1 MRSSVRWAVLA
12 AIVLALGACA
22 NMPRRDPP
30 QVSLVGVES
39 LPGEG
44 LELRLNLKLRVQNP
58 NDSPIDYDGAYVRL
72 SVQDRTFATGVSD
85 ARGTVPRFGEAVI
98 AVPVTVSVMNIVR
111 HVLGTMDGNAPPPEK
126 IRFSL
131 EGKLNGGGFGSLR
144 FKSQGDLQLPAPT
157 PPTAD
162 VPQT

>member
-1 MRSSVRWAVLA
+1 MRNSVRWAVLA
-12 AIVLALGACA
+12 AIVLVLGACA

-98 AVPVTVSVMNIVR
+98 AVPVTVSVVNIVR
-111 HVLGTMDGNAPPPEK
+111 HVLSTMDGNAPPPEK
-126 IRFSL
+126 IHFSL
-131 EGKLNGGGFGSLR
+131 EGKLNGSGFSSLR
-144 FKSQGDLQLPAPT
+144 FKSQGDLQLPTPT

-162 VPQT
+162 NPQT